1 MVQNAF
7 NCRGGFYQRYG
18 KLTQLINKPARVL
31 KRNYER
37 VILAILFAIAFP
49 STTFAQITPDTTLPV
64 NSTVTP
70 NGNINII
77 EGGTRTGNNLFHSFE
92 SFSLPTNN
100 TAFFNNA
107 LAIQNIFNRVTGNSI
122 SNIDG
127 IIRANGTANLFLINP
142 NGIIFGANARLNIG
156 GSFFASTAR
165 SLTFAD
171 GSQFSTAPNSQTPP
185 LLTVNVPIGLQLGTN
200 AAPIQVQ
207 GSRLAVLSGQTLALV
222 GGDVTIAGG
231 NLLAPEGR
239 IELASVRSG
248 NWSLGNNNQQL
259 VTNYGNIQLD
269 QQATLDTS
277 SIGAGE
283 IQLAGGQVTLT
294 GQSQVIANT
303 LDNQNGGNITIIANN
318 FTLRDGA
325 LVSAYTFGEGKG
337 GNIFLNAAESVNI
350 IGTGTIENLIPTLLL
365 GAFNESLLRDGIFT
379 GSFAVG
385 DAGDLTIN
393 TREMTI
399 REGGRIASLT
409 SVGGRGGNITINAT
423 NGLEIIGTQTI
434 DDRVDIS
441 PEISI
446 GLPIFI
452 TGIATGTLRR
462 GKEGGNLTV
471 TTPRLIV
478 RDRAGI
484 LSATTG
490 SGAGGNLTL
499 NGGELVD
506 LRNGSIVATLAVGTG
521 NAGDLNVT
529 AGQLNIIQRGGLS
542 SSSLG
547 AGNAGNLLVNARG
560 IFLEAA
566 VIAASTGGKGQGG
579 NLTINASELVQVAG
593 LGSIQ
598 TGTAGDGNSGNLT
611 INAPRIIL
619 RGFGAGVST
628 LTTGAGKGGILT
640 VNATESVEL
649 IGDTPGAFIPTEDT
663 VSLIIQNPQQRGS
676 LTGFATVNFNG
687 SGDAG
692 DLTITTPRLLI
703 RDGAGATTSTLG
715 TGLGGNLTVN
725 ASESV
730 TLIGRGGL
738 ATATFGNKK
747 AGNLTVNTPRLN
759 LQDGAAISAD
769 TFGAGDAG
777 NLQIETQNLTGQ
789 NGSRIGAGTLRNS
802 TGLGGEV
809 RINATDS
816 IEVIGTSADNRVP
829 SGIFT
834 SALGT
839 RNAGDVNIET
849 GRLIVRNGAQV
860 TVSGE
865 GAGAAGNLNIISD
878 NVQLDR
884 QGSLRAETQAGDRGN
899 ITLQTSALQM
909 RRNSNI
915 TTNAFGTA
923 NGGNININSDTL
935 AGLENSDIRANAIR
949 GRGGNIQIN
958 TQGIYRSLN
967 SDIDASS
974 QLGID
979 GIVEI
984 QTPDIDPT
992 QGLVNIP
999 GIDESPNIV
1008 TGCQPTGREASS
1020 FTNTGTGGLPPN
1032 PTQPFTS
1039 EAIWRDPR
1047 YSTNTQNSPLP
1058 STYNSVTGETPIPQF
1073 TTPQSIIPQ
1082 SIIPQF
1088 TTPQSTTQ
1096 IVEAKGWVR
1105 GANGEIILTAEPTG
1119 VTPYTPSLPIGC
1131 YGK

>member
-1 MVQNAF
+1 MVQNTK
-7 NCRGGFYQRYG
+7 NCRGGFDQRYG
-18 KLTQLINKPARVL
+18 KLTQSINKPARAL

-37 VILAILFAIAFP
+37 VILGILLAIAFP
-49 STTFAQITPDTTLPV
+49 STTGAQITPDTTLPV

-77 EGGTRTGNNLFHSFE
+77 EGGTRTGNSLFHSFE
-92 SFSLPTNN
+92 SFSIPTNN

-107 LAIQNIFNRVTGNSI
+107 IEIQNIFSRVTGNSI

-142 NGIIFGANARLNIG
+142 NGIIFGANASLNIG

-165 SLTFAD
+165 SLNFAD

-185 LLTVNVPIGLQLGTN
+185 LLTINVPIGLQLGTN

-207 GSRLAVLSGQTLALV
+207 GSRLAVLPGQTLVLV

-231 NLLAPEGR
+231 NLLAPGGR
-239 IELASVRSG
+239 IELASVVNG
-248 NWSLGNNNQQL
+248 QWLLGNNNQQF
-259 VTNYGNIQLD
+259 VTNYGNLQLN
-269 QQATLDTS
+269 QQAVIDTS
-277 SIGAGE
+277 NIGAGE

-303 LDNQNGGNITIIANN
+303 LGNQNGGNITIQAEQ
-318 FTLRDGA
+318 FTLQNGA
-325 LVSAYTFGEGKG
+325 SVAAYTLGEARG
-337 GNIFLNAAESVNI
+337 GNIFLNASDAVTI
-350 IGTGTIENLIPTLLL
+350 LGTGTVEDLIPLLL
-365 GAFNESLLRDGIFT
+365 GFNFNSSLLRDGIFT
-379 GSFAVG
+379 GSFATG
-385 DAGDLTIN
+385 DAGELTIN
-393 TREMTI
+393 TRQMTI
-399 REGGRIASLT
+399 REGGRIASIT
-409 SVGGRGGNITINAT
+409 DRGGRGGNVTVNAT

-452 TGIATGTLRR
+452 TGIATGTFRS

-499 NGGELVD
+499 NGAELVD
-506 LRNGSIVATLAVGTG
+506 LRNGSIVATLAVGG
-521 NAGDLNVT
+521 GKAGDLNVT
-529 AGQLNIIQRGGLS
+529 AGQLNIVQRGGLS

-579 NLTINASELVQVAG
+579 NLTINASELVEVAG

-640 VNATESVEL
+640 VNATESVEVV
-649 IGDTPGAFIPTEDT
+649 GNNPEPFIPTEDT
-663 VSLIIQNPQQRGS
+663 VSFIIQNPQQRGS
-676 LTGFATVNFNG
+676 LAGFATINFNG

-692 DLTITTPRLLI
+692 DLIITTPRLLI

-715 TGLGGNLTVN
+715 TGLGGNLSVN

-769 TFGAGDAG
+769 TLGAGDAG
-777 NLQIETQNLTGQ
+777 NLHIGTQNLTVQ

-802 TGLGGEV
+802 TGLGGTV
-809 RINATDS
+809 RINANS
-816 IEVIGTSADNRVP
+816 IEITGTSANNTVP
-829 SGIFT
+829 SGVFAST
-834 SALGT
+834 LGT
-839 RNAGDVNIET
+839 GNAGDLNIET
-849 GRLIVRNGAQV
+849 ESLKVSNGAQV

-865 GAGAAGNLNIISD
+865 GVGAAGNLNITADAVRLD
-878 NVQLDR
+878 NR
-884 QGSLRAETQAGDRGN
+884 GSLRAETQAGDRGN

-935 AGLENSDIRANAIR
+935 AALENSDIRANAIR
-949 GRGGNIQIN
+949 GQGGNIQIN
-958 TQGIYRSLN
+958 TQAIYRSLN

-1008 TGCQPTGREASS
+1008 TGCQPAGREASS
-1020 FTNTGTGGLPPN
+1020 FTYTGTGGLPPN
-1032 PTQPFTS
+1032 PTEPFTS
-1039 EAIWRDPR
+1039 EAIWRDSR
-1047 YSTNTQNSPLP
+1047 SASVATNNQQQ
-1058 STYNSVTGETPIPQF
+1058 TPDK
-1073 TTPQSIIPQ
+1073 
-1082 SIIPQF
+1082 
-1088 TTPQSTTQ
+1088 
-1096 IVEAKGWVR
+1096 IVEAQGWIR
-1105 GANGEIILTAEPTG
+1105 GANGEIILVANPSV
-1119 VTPYTPSLPIGC
+1119 VTPYSPSLPIGC
-1131 YGK
+1131 YAR

>member
-1 MVQNAF
+1 MVQNSSK

-18 KLTQLINKPARVL
+18 KLTQLINKPAPAL

-49 STTFAQITPDTTLPV
+49 STSLAQITPDTTLPV

-107 LAIQNIFNRVTGNSI
+107 LEIQNIFSRVTGNYI

-165 SLTFAD
+165 SLNFAD
-171 GSQFSTAPNSQTPP
+171 GTQFSTAPTAQTPP

-231 NLLAPEGR
+231 NLLAPGGR
-239 IELASVRSG
+239 IELASVSSG
-248 NWSLGNNNQQL
+248 QWSLGNNNQQL

-269 QQATLDTS
+269 QQAILDTS
-277 SIGAGE
+277 NIGAGE

-303 LDNQNGGNITIIANN
+303 LGNQNGGNITIQANN
-318 FTLRDGA
+318 FTLQDGGF
-325 LVSAYTFGEGKG
+325 VSAYTFGEGRS
-337 GNIFLNAAESVNI
+337 GNIFLNASDSVNI
-350 IGTGTIENLIPTLLL
+350 IGTGTIDDVIPTLLL
-365 GAFNESLLRDGIFT
+365 GAFNASLLRDGIFT
-379 GSFAVG
+379 GSFAAG

-393 TREMTI
+393 TRQMTI
-399 REGGRIASLT
+399 REGGRIASVT
-409 SVGGRGGNITINAT
+409 SVGGRGGDLIVNAT
-423 NGLEIIGTQTI
+423 NGLEIIGTRTI
-434 DDRVDIS
+434 DEVVDIS
-441 PEISI
+441 DNVSA

-452 TGIATGTLRR
+452 TGIATGTLRS

-484 LSATTG
+484 ISATTG
-490 SGAGGNLTL
+490 SGVGGNLTL
-499 NGGELVD
+499 NAGELVD

-529 AGQLNIIQRGGLS
+529 TGQLNIVQRGGLS
-542 SSSLG
+542 SSSLS
-547 AGNAGNLLVNARG
+547 AGNAGNLSVNARG
-560 IFLEAA
+560 VFVERAF
-566 VIAASTGGKGQGG
+566 IAASTGGKGKGG
-579 NLTINASELVQVAG
+579 NLTINASELVEVATSS
-593 LGSIQ
+593 SIQ
-598 TGTAGDGNSGNLT
+598 TGTAGEGNYGNLT
-611 INAPRIIL
+611 INAPRIIIQ
-619 RGFGAGVST
+619 GFRAGVST

-640 VNATESVEL
+640 VNATESVE
-649 IGDTPGAFIPTEDT
+649 IVGDTPGAFIPTEDT
-663 VSLIIQNPQQRGS
+663 VSFVLQNERRN
-676 LTGFATVNFNG
+676 LAGFATVNFNS

-692 DLTITTPRLLI
+692 DLIITTPRLLI

-738 ATATFGNKK
+738 VTATFGNKK

-769 TFGAGDAG
+769 TFGAGNAG
-777 NLQIETQNLTGQ
+777 NLTIDTQNLTVQ

-802 TGLGGEV
+802 TGLGGTV
-809 RINATDS
+809 TINAQDS
-816 IEVIGTSADNRVP
+816 IDIIGTSAKNIVP
-829 SGIFT
+829 SGVFAST
-834 SALGT
+834 LGT
-839 RNAGDVNIET
+839 GNAGDLNVET
-849 GRLIVRNGAQV
+849 GRLTVGNGAQV

-865 GAGAAGNLNIISD
+865 GAGAAGNLNIIADTVRLD
-878 NVQLDR
+878 N

-935 AGLENSDIRANAIR
+935 AALENSDIRANAIR
-949 GRGGNIQIN
+949 GRGGSIQIN
-958 TQGIYRSLN
+958 TQGIYRSFN

-974 QLGID
+974 QLGIN

-984 QTPDIDPT
+984 KTPDIDPT

-1020 FTNTGTGGLPPN
+1020 FTITGTGGLPPN

-1039 EAIWRDPR
+1039 EAIWRDP
-1047 YSTNTQNSPLP
+1047 P
-1058 STYNSVTGETPIPQF
+1058 SASVATDNRQQTPDK
-1073 TTPQSIIPQ
+1073 
-1082 SIIPQF
+1082 
-1088 TTPQSTTQ
+1088 
-1096 IVEAKGWVR
+1096 IVEAQGWVR
-1105 GANGEIILTAEPTG
+1105 GANGEIILTAEPSG
-1119 VTPYTPSLPIGC
+1119 VTPYSPSLPIGC

>member
-1 MVQNAF
+1 MVQNSSK

-18 KLTQLINKPARVL
+18 KLTQSINKPARAL

-49 STTFAQITPDTTLPV
+49 STTLAQITPDTTLPV

-92 SFSLPTNN
+92 SFSIPTNN
-100 TAFFNNA
+100 KAFFNNA
-107 LAIQNIFNRVTGNSI
+107 LDIQNIFSRVTGNYI

-142 NGIIFGANARLNIG
+142 NGLIFGANARLNIG

-165 SLTFAD
+165 SLNFAD
-171 GSQFSTAPNSQTPP
+171 GRQFSTVSTAQTTP

-207 GSRLAVLSGQTLALV
+207 GSRLAVQPGQTLALV

-231 NLLAPEGR
+231 NIIAPGGR
-239 IELASVRSG
+239 IELASVSSG
-248 NWSLGNNNQQL
+248 QWLLGNNNQQL

-269 QQATLDTS
+269 QQAILDTS
-277 SIGAGE
+277 NIGAGD
-283 IQLAGGQVTLT
+283 IQITGGQVTLT

-303 LDNQNGGNITIIANN
+303 LENQNGGNITIQANN
-318 FTLRDGA
+318 FTLQDGA
-325 LVSAYTFGEGKG
+325 LVSAYTFGEGRG
-337 GNIFLNAAESVNI
+337 GNIFINASDSVNI
-350 IGTGTIENLIPTLLL
+350 IGTGRIENLIPTLLL
-365 GAFNESLLRDGIFT
+365 GAFNEGLLRDGIFT
-379 GSFAVG
+379 GSFAAG

-409 SVGGRGGNITINAT
+409 SVGGRGGNLIVNAT
-423 NGLEIIGTQTI
+423 NGLEIIGTRTI

-452 TGIATGTLRR
+452 TGIATGTFGR

-484 LSATTG
+484 LSATTR
-490 SGAGGNLTL
+490 SSAGGNLTL
-499 NGGELVD
+499 NAGELVD
-506 LRNGSIVATLAVGTG
+506 LRNGSIVATLAVGSG

-529 AGQLNIIQRGGLS
+529 TGQLNIVRRGGLS

-560 IFLEAA
+560 IFLEGAF
-566 VIAASTGGKGQGG
+566 IAASTGGKGKGG
-579 NLTINASELVQVAG
+579 NLTINASELVEVTA
-593 LGSIQ
+593 LSSIQ

-619 RGFGAGVST
+619 QGFGAGVST
-628 LTTGAGKGGILT
+628 LTTGVGKGGILT
-640 VNATESVEL
+640 VNATESVEVV
-649 IGDTPGAFIPTEDT
+649 GDNPGAFIPAEDT
-663 VSLIIQNPQQRGS
+663 VSFIIQNPQQRRS

-692 DLTITTPRLLI
+692 DLIITTPRLLI

-769 TFGAGDAG
+769 TLGAGDAG
-777 NLQIETQNLTGQ
+777 NLHIDTRNLTVQ
-789 NGSRIGAGTLRNS
+789 NGSRIGAGTTQNS
-802 TGLGGEV
+802 TGLGGRV
-809 RINATDS
+809 TINAKDS
-816 IEVIGTSADNRVP
+816 IEIIGTSVGNIVP
-829 SGIFT
+829 SGVFAST
-834 SALGT
+834 LGAG
-839 RNAGDVNIET
+839 NAGDLNVET
-849 GRLIVRNGAQV
+849 GSLTVRNGAQV

-865 GAGAAGNLNIISD
+865 GTGAAGNLNITADTVRLD
-878 NVQLDR
+878 NR
-884 QGSLRAETQAGDRGN
+884 GSLRAETRVGDRGN
-899 ITLQTSALQM
+899 ISLQTEALQM

-935 AGLENSDIRANAIR
+935 AALENSDIRANAIR
-949 GRGGNIQIN
+949 GQGGNIQIN
-958 TQGIYRSLN
+958 TQAIYRSLN

-984 QTPDIDPT
+984 QTPEIDPT

-1008 TGCQPTGREASS
+1008 TGCQPIGRETSS
-1020 FTNTGTGGLPPN
+1020 FTITGTGGLPPN

-1039 EAIWRDPR
+1039 EAIWRDTR
-1047 YSTNTQNSPLP
+1047 SD
-1058 STYNSVTGETPIPQF
+1058 SVATDNRQQTPDK
-1073 TTPQSIIPQ
+1073 
-1082 SIIPQF
+1082 
-1088 TTPQSTTQ
+1088 
-1096 IVEAKGWVR
+1096 IVEAQGWVR
-1105 GANGEIILTAEPTG
+1105 GANGEIILTADPAAA
-1119 VTPYTPSLPIGC
+1119 TPYSPSLPIGC

>member
-1 MVQNAF
+1 MVENSSK
-7 NCRGGFYQRYG
+7 NCRGGFYQRYW
-18 KLTQLINKPARVL
+18 KLRQSINKPARAL

-37 VILAILFAIAFP
+37 VILTTVLAIAFP
-49 STTFAQITPDTTLPV
+49 NNTLAQITPDTTLPV

-77 EGGTRTGNNLFHSFE
+77 EGGTRTGNNLLHSFQ

-107 LAIQNIFNRVTGNSI
+107 LEIQNIFSRVTGSSI

-142 NGIIFGANARLNIG
+142 NGIILGANARLNIG

-165 SLTFAD
+165 SLNFAD
-171 GSQFSTAPNSQTPP
+171 GTQFSTATTSQSLP
-185 LLTVNVPIGLQLGTN
+185 LLTVNLPVGLQLGTN

-207 GSRLAVLSGQTLALV
+207 GSRLAVQAGQTLALV

-231 NLLAPEGR
+231 NIIAPGGR
-239 IELASVRSG
+239 IEIASVGSG
-248 NWSLGNNNQQL
+248 QWLLGNNNQPL
-259 VTNYGNIQLD
+259 VTNYGNLQLS
-269 QQATLDTS
+269 QQAIIDTS
-277 SIGAGE
+277 GIGAGE
-283 IQLAGGQVTLT
+283 IQLAGRQVTLT

-303 LDNQNGGNITIIANN
+303 LGNQNGGNITIQANN
-318 FTLRDGA
+318 FTLQDGG
-325 LVSAYTFGEGKG
+325 LVSAYTFGEGRS
-337 GNIFLNAAESVNI
+337 GNIFLNAAASVNI

-379 GSFAVG
+379 GSFAAG

-393 TREMTI
+393 TRQMTI

-409 SVGGRGGNITINAT
+409 SVGGRGGNLIVNAT
-423 NGLEIIGTQTI
+423 NGLEIIGTRTI

-452 TGIATGTLRR
+452 TGIATGTLGR
-462 GKEGGNLTV
+462 GKDGGNLTV

-506 LRNGSIVATLAVGTG
+506 LRNGSIVATLAVGSG

-529 AGQLNIIQRGGLS
+529 TGQLNIVQRGGLS

-566 VIAASTGGKGQGG
+566 VIAASTGGKGEGG
-579 NLTINASELVQVAG
+579 DLTINASELVQVAG

-598 TGTAGDGNSGNLT
+598 AGTAGDGNSGNLT

-619 RGFGAGVST
+619 QGFGAGVST

-640 VNATESVEL
+640 VNSTESVEVV
-649 IGDTPGAFIPTEDT
+649 GNNPEPFIPTEDT
-663 VSLIIQNPQQRGS
+663 VSFIIQNPQQRGS
-676 LTGFATVNFNG
+676 LAGFATVNFNG

-692 DLTITTPRLLI
+692 DLIITTPRLLI

-747 AGNLTVNTPRLN
+747 AGDLIVNTPRLN

-769 TFGAGDAG
+769 TLGAGDAG
-777 NLQIETQNLTGQ
+777 NLHIETQNLTVQ

-802 TGLGGEV
+802 TGLGGTV
-809 RINATDS
+809 TINAKDS
-816 IEVIGTSADNRVP
+816 IEIIGTSADNTVP

-849 GRLIVRNGAQV
+849 GQLTVRNGAQV

-865 GAGAAGNLNIISD
+865 GVGAAGDLNVISD
-878 NVQLDR
+878 TLRLDS

-899 ITLQTSALQM
+899 ISLQTSALQM

-935 AGLENSDIRANAIR
+935 AALENSDIRANAIR

-958 TQGIYRSLN
+958 TQGIYQSFN

-1008 TGCQPTGREASS
+1008 TGCQPRGREASS

-1047 YSTNTQNSPLP
+1047 SD
-1058 STYNSVTGETPIPQF
+1058 SVATDNRQPTPDK
-1073 TTPQSIIPQ
+1073 
-1082 SIIPQF
+1082 
-1088 TTPQSTTQ
+1088 
-1096 IVEAKGWVR
+1096 IVEAQGWVR
-1105 GANGEIILTAEPTG
+1105 GANGEIILTAEPSG
-1119 VTPYTPSLPIGC
+1119 VTPYSPSLPIGC